1 MERILIVDDNVEI
14 TKAIKIRLEAE
25 NYDVLIACNGKE
37 ALDILAEESLDLV
50 ILDVLMPDMDGFE
63 VCRRLK
69 SGGERVHPPIIMLTV
84 LAKDTEKVKGLDV
97 GAHDYITKP
106 YESDELLARV
116 RAGLRAKREY
126 DRVLKM
132 AERDPLTGLYNRRSL
147 NQRLREEFARA
158 ERYDRE
164 FSIIMMDIDNFK
176 MVNDTYGHQTGD
188 LVLAQVSDL
197 IAKSLRKGDIPHR
210 YGGEEFLII
219 ATETGIAG
227 AKKCAERIRLSC
239 EKGSFGKEKQA
250 ISMKIS
256 AGIACYPRETVS
268 TPEELLRE
276 ADSALYKAKA
286 AGGNCISVIGD

>member
-25 NYDVLIACNGKE
+25 NYDVFIASNGKE
-37 ALDILAEESLDLV
+37 ALDILEKESMDLV

-69 SGGERVHPPIIMLTV
+69 SRGERAHLPVIMLTV
-84 LAKDTEKVKGLDV
+84 LAKDSEKVKGLDM

-126 DRVLKM
+126 DRVLRM

-147 NQRLREEFARA
+147 DQRLREEFARA

-164 FSIIMMDIDNFK
+164 FSVIMMDIDNFK
-176 MVNDTYGHQTGD
+176 AVNDTHGHQTGD
-188 LVLAQVSDL
+188 LVLAQVSEL
-197 IAKSLRKGDIPHR
+197 IAKGVRKGDIPHR

-227 AKKCAERIRLSC
+227 AKKCAERIRLLC
-239 EKGSFGKEKQA
+239 EKESFGKEEQA
-250 ISMKIS
+250 ISIRIS
-256 AGIACYPRETVS
+256 AGIACYPLETVS

-276 ADSALYKAKA
+276 ADSVLYKAKA
-286 AGGNCISVIGD
+286 AGGNCIFVIGE